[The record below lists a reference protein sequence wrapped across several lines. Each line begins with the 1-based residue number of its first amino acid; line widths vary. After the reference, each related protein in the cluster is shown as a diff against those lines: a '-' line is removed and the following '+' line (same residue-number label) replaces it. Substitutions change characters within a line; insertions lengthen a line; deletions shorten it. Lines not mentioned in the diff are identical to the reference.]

1 MVKVIFFNSTSLTW
15 VIVIVIVKKKKKYV
29 TYDYDE
35 KGLVSDLQKCDK

>member
-1 MVKVIFFNSTSLTW
+1 MGNCNCNC
-15 VIVIVIVKKKKKYV
+15 KKKKKYV